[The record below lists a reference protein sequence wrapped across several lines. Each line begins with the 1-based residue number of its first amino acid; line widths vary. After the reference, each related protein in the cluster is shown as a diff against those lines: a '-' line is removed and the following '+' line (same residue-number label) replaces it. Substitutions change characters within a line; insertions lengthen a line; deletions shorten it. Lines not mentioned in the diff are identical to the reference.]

1 MNHSAEEEA
10 SSPRA
15 ALESSPVYGIVSIP
29 TSTTPRSRSNSSSRP
44 NTAMLYPGLL
54 YWLTFVMAIYTRGV
68 IDGLAASLLCPGI
81 IGH

>member
-10 SSPRA
+10 SRA

-44 NTAMLYPGLL
+44 NTAMLYPALL